1 MTSMHYLVT
10 YIFKL
15 FGIGAIALN
24 KNALKILGNLEIIQ

>member
-15 FGIGAIALN
+15 GIGAIAFN